1 MIDWE
6 GAKVIDRESNK
17 RKRHVREAIW
27 IRRTEN
33 AINRDDGNYDLP
45 HVYDV
50 VIRSGNQPINQC

>member
-1 MIDWE
+1 M
-6 GAKVIDRESNK
+6 ESNK

-27 IRRTEN
+27 IRRTKN

-50 VIRSGNQPINQC
+50 IILPGNQSIKQC